1 LAAKKPKQATNKGL
15 RKLLEEYSEG
25 EKATKK
31 GLKKLLEEY
40 SEDENEYS
48 EDENQKVAY

>member
-1 LAAKKPKQATNKGL
+1 M